1 MEDRLIVWYSK
12 DGAVLDVFPNVE
24 TAVRKTGIHKNIIT
38 RNLRGWMNDAPD
50 GTKFRYEVKASD
62 LRKINQEEKNKKAQE
77 KAERL
82 WKQFKGE

>member
-1 MEDRLIVWYSK
+1 
-12 DGAVLDVFPNVE
+12 
-24 TAVRKTGIHKNIIT
+24 
-38 RNLRGWMNDAPD
+38 MNDAPD

-62 LRKINQEEKNKKAQE
+62 LRKMNQEEKNKKARE